1 MKPLEEVVFGV
12 IKSKVRFNG
21 NLTLAIFFHPE
32 NNTTSIKL
40 GSQSIINPE
49 TNRYYHTRGDFD
61 LIKESIE
68 RGDYNLEFDKE
79 LRFYLKVW

>member
-12 IKSKVRFNG
+12 IKTKVKFNG

-32 NNTTSIKL
+32 NDTTSIKL

-49 TNRYYHTRGDFD
+49 TNRYYNSRGDFD
-61 LIKESIE
+61 LIKESIKK
-68 RGDYNLEFDKE
+68 GNYNLEFDRE
-79 LRFYLKVW
+79 LRFYFRIM